1 MVLRRSGI
9 RIRPSILLTASNH
22 FVYGT
27 FLCILFFF
35 FFLPLALHYLR
46 TRTHIQTRGFG
57 GGRWLER
64 ERKKTTRKPNQM
76 GKKNKNTAAILG
88 RLLHHRPRTV
98 SVSLIRR
105 FICSFSFKKKN
116 VFFSSLDICLLS
128 WSCYLDSPL
137 FLDFFIRNLLGGTQ
151 FFFPIF
157 YRQCRGFSWLYFKS
171 NRYPKYLMPNWW
183 ICPNMSN
190 YDRRVDRKKTS
201 IQVKKRPK
209 LDLAEGRLSIY
220 SAIDRIALHAV
231 DEIGRTNRAF
241 RVNHRSLLCLCVRFQ

>member
-105 FICSFSFKKKN
+105 FICSFSFKKKCFF
-116 VFFSSLDICLLS
+116 FFSWYLFAFLVVLSRLSSLS
-128 WSCYLDSPL
+128 WLFHPKFTWWYPVLFSNFLSPMSRVL
-137 FLDFFIRNLLGGTQ
+137 VI
-151 FFFPIF
+151 IF
-157 YRQCRGFSWLYFKS
+157 Q
-171 NRYPKYLMPNWW
+171 
-183 ICPNMSN
+183 IQ
-190 YDRRVDRKKTS
+190 S
-201 IQVKKRPK
+201 I
-209 LDLAEGRLSIY
+209 S
-220 SAIDRIALHAV
+220 
-231 DEIGRTNRAF
+231 
-241 RVNHRSLLCLCVRFQ
+241 

>member
-105 FICSFSFKKKN
+105 FICSFSFKKKMFFFLLLIF
-116 VFFSSLDICLLS
+116 VCFPGRVISTLLSFLTFSSEI
-128 WSCYLDSPL
+128 YLVVPSS
-137 FLDFFIRNLLGGTQ
+137 FFQFFIANVEGSRDYISN
-151 FFFPIF
+151 PIDILNIW
-157 YRQCRGFSWLYFKS
+157 CRTDGYALTWVIMIEELTGKKHRFK
-171 NRYPKYLMPNWW
+171 
-183 ICPNMSN
+183 
-190 YDRRVDRKKTS
+190 
-201 IQVKKRPK
+201 
-209 LDLAEGRLSIY
+209 
-220 SAIDRIALHAV
+220 
-231 DEIGRTNRAF
+231 
-241 RVNHRSLLCLCVRFQ
+241 